1 MSCGLLTTL
10 AACFGGA
17 LVRACATLA
26 ACARSDRVARRAD
39 EGCLERRPTT
49 HTNQVVGAATCND
62 ELITC
67 GLDDR
72 VVWSGAAEARS
83 AALPC
88 APKSLSVSTGGVA
101 VAATVSGVTLAQDGK
116 VVASVALPGAA
127 VAAVS
132 RDGKEVAV
140 GYADGAVRV
149 FSRSPAGE
157 LQLRALLARHRDC
170 VTALQFDAAG
180 AMLAS
185 CDANREVVVWER
197 CDADPFWAPKESLGR
212 CVYHTARVTCL
223 AWEPSGKRLA
233 TGGLDCNILIWDV
246 AQPASKRETIPAAH
260 RDGVTALTW
269 TGSKLVSAGADACVR
284 VWA

>member
-1 MSCGLLTTL
+1 M
-10 AACFGGA
+10 
-17 LVRACATLA
+17 
-26 ACARSDRVARRAD
+26 
-39 EGCLERRPTT
+39 
-49 HTNQVVGAATCND
+49 
-62 ELITC
+62 
-67 GLDDR
+67 
-72 VVWSGAAEARS
+72 WSGAAETRS

-88 APKSLSVSTGGVA
+88 APKSLSVSTAGVA
-101 VAATVSGVTLAQDGK
+101 VAATVNGVTLAQDGK
-116 VVASVALPGAA
+116 VITSVALPGAA
-127 VAAVS
+127 VAAVA

-149 FSRSPAGE
+149 FALSPTGE
-157 LQLRALLARHRDC
+157 LQLHALLARHRDC
-170 VTALQFDAAG
+170 VTALQFDATG

-197 CDADPFWAPKESLGR
+197 CAAEPFWAPKESLGR

-223 AWEPSGKRLA
+223 AWEPNGKRLA

-246 AQPASKRETIPAAH
+246 SLPASKRETIPATH

-269 TGSKLVSAGADACVR
+269 IGSTLVSAGADACVR

>member
-1 MSCGLLTTL
+1 
-10 AACFGGA
+10 
-17 LVRACATLA
+17 
-26 ACARSDRVARRAD
+26 
-39 EGCLERRPTT
+39 
-49 HTNQVVGAATCND
+49 VVGAATCKND
-62 ELITC
+62 LLTV

-72 VVWSGAAEARS
+72 VVWSGAAESRS
-83 AALPC
+83 VALPC
-88 APKSLSVSTGGVA
+88 APKSLSVSSGGLA
-101 VAATVSGVTLAQDGK
+101 VAATVNGVTVARDGK

-132 RDGKEVAV
+132 SDGSEVAV

-149 FSRSPAGE
+149 FACSQAGE
-157 LQLRALLARHRDC
+157 LQLRALLSRHRDQ
-170 VTALQFDAAG
+170 VTALQFDATG

-185 CDANREVVVWER
+185 CDANREVVVWDR
-197 CDADPFWAPKESLGR
+197 CEAEPLWAPRESMGR

-246 AQPASKRETIPAAH
+246 SQPASKRVTLTAAH
-260 RDGVTALTW
+260 RDGVTSLLW
-269 TGSKLVSAGADACVR
+269 LGSKLVSAGADACVR

>member
-1 MSCGLLTTL
+1 MLGQ
-10 AACFGGA
+10 
-17 LVRACATLA
+17 
-26 ACARSDRVARRAD
+26 
-39 EGCLERRPTT
+39 GCVERRPAT
-49 HTNQVVGAATCND
+49 HTNAVVGAATCND

-72 VVWSGAAEARS
+72 VVWSGAGESRS

-88 APKSLSVSTGGVA
+88 APKSLSVSAGGVA
-101 VAATVSGVTLAQDGK
+101 VAATVNGVTLLQDGK
-116 VVASVALPGAA
+116 VVASVALPGAS
-127 VAAVS
+127 VAAVT

-140 GYADGAVRV
+140 GYTDGAVRV
-149 FSRSPAGE
+149 FSRSLAGE
-157 LQLRALLARHRDC
+157 LQLRALLSRHRDC

-185 CDANREVVVWER
+185 CDTNREVVVWER
-197 CDADPFWAPKESLGR
+197 CATDPFWAPKEVMGR

-246 AQPASKRETIPAAH
+246 VQPASKRVTLAAAH
-260 RDGVTALTW
+260 RDGVSALTW
-269 TGSKLVSAGADACVR
+269 IGSTLVSAGADACVR